1 MKNPRGQ
8 EAKLEALKKLLDKIP
23 YDKIGGIPA
32 YQRWLIIVFLQV
44 LLFAPY
50 YYFIHM
56 NKNNEITKLNGEL
69 AKLQQEI
76 EKNEKIAKR
85 LPLLEKE
92 IEQLDIDLAVARSQ
106 LPEEKEIPGLLT
118 AISNLGMQSGLDILT
133 FKPGAETQKDFYAE
147 VPVQIKINGGFHNTL
162 EFFDKVSKM
171 PRIVTI
177 ANVKIANPKEEK
189 GKTLIDME
197 CSATTFRYSEK
208 PPEPKKEEKKK
219 EEKKK

>member
-1 MKNPRGQ
+1 
-8 EAKLEALKKLLDKIP
+8 LEALKKLLDKIP
-23 YDKIGGIPA
+23 YDKIGGIPL
-32 YQRWLIIVFLQV
+32 YQRWLIIVVLQV
-44 LLFAPY
+44 ILFAPY

-56 NKNNEITKLNGEL
+56 SKDKEITKLNGEL

-92 IEQLDIDLAVARSQ
+92 IEKLDIDLAIAKSQ

-118 AISNLGMQSGLDILT
+118 VISNLGMQSGLDMLT
-133 FKPGAETQKDFYAE
+133 FKPGTESQKDFYAE

-177 ANVKIANPKEEK
+177 SNVKIANPKEDN
-189 GKTLIDME
+189 GKTLIEME
-197 CSATTFRYSEK
+197 CSAITFRYSEK
-208 PPEPKKEEKKK
+208 PPEPMKKEVKKEEKKK
-219 EEKKK
+219 